1 MAKIEKLTAE
11 QQAQLA
17 VKRDEWLAVG
27 FNASPADRAEAERG
41 VDLAYRSGGLEPP
54 RFKIWLRSP
63 LEGVLATAL
72 LAEILRR
79 NPDALALPSG
89 VSPQDFRKSAGAQVG
104 AQVGDQVWAQVGDQV
119 RDQVR
124 AQARAQVGDQVWAQV
139 GAQVG
144 DQVGD
149 QVRDQVG
156 DQVRDQARAQVGD
169 QVWAQ
174 VGAQVGDQVRDQVGD
189 QVRAQVWAQVSWS
202 LWGQHDAGYL
212 GWMDTFHSVV
222 GIKECERAAGL
233 IAVAR
238 SSGWWWALRGFA
250 ILTERPTFISRD
262 ERGRLHCENRAALE
276 YPDGWGVYA
285 WHGVRVSEQLILRP
299 QNITWQQIDQETN
312 AEVRRVM
319 IERYGMDR
327 YLLDGGAAELHRDET
342 GILYRKELSGDE
354 PLVSVR
360 VLNSTPEPDGSIKTY
375 WLRVHPELRPMLD
388 GGRTGEPQEMT
399 ARNAVASTFG
409 MVGADYHPVVET

>member
-124 AQARAQVGDQVWAQV
+124 A
-139 GAQVG
+139 
-144 DQVGD
+144 
-149 QVRDQVG
+149 
-156 DQVRDQARAQVGD
+156 QARAQVGD